1 MTNKEVVLKFY
12 EEVFNGWDES
22 RIDEYMHEDYK
33 QHTSG
38 VADGREGFKAFFKEF
53 VKCHPHM
60 DICLIVAEDDI
71 VMVYFKVTNDS
82 GIGKVC
88 DIYRLRDGK
97 LAEHWDVTKPLDP
110 NFVPLHQNG
119 EF

>member
-1 MTNKEVVLKFY
+1 MTNKEIVLKFY

-22 RIDEYMHEDYK
+22 KIDDYIAEDYK

-38 VADGREGFKAFFKEF
+38 VADGREGFKAFFKQF
-53 VKCHPHM
+53 VKNRPHM
-60 DICLIVAEDDI
+60 DICLAVQEDDI
-71 VMVYFKVTNDS
+71 VVMYFKVTTVS

-88 DIYRLRDGK
+88 DIYRVRDGK
-97 LAEHWDVTKPLDP
+97 LCEHWDVTKPIDP